1 MVQRILVVEDE
12 PAIAESVAYALGR
25 DGFSVTQ
32 AATATDAATLVDGAD
47 LVVLDLMLPDGSGFD
62 LIGRWRKNKH
72 IPVIVLSSRDGEADR
87 VVALE
92 AGADDYVTKPFSPR
106 EVVARVRAVLRRSQN
121 EASPGA
127 PTPVISLD
135 SATRRAR
142 ANGSILELTRVEFD
156 VLSCLLEQPGRV
168 YSRVELIDRVWGDG
182 FAITDRTID
191 SHVKALRKKVAE
203 AGAEPGLIETVRGV
217 ASAAHAHARHV
228 DPDADLPGPGRD
240 RRRVCLR
247 PGLDGDRSHRGPR
260 GTPLLASSRR
270 RSRRFGGHDGGRARS
285 HRRRHRRFGGAL
297 GARARPRRGFALDA
311 ARRQRSAPVPRT
323 SARGRARRGV
333 RRCADPRARRE
344 RRRGARGQADH
355 RDAQPSGGFCADRA
369 GDQPR
374 LGHRSGAG
382 SGLDWPGDR
391 RADRGLER
399 VR

>member
-106 EVVARVRAVLRRSQN
+106 EVVARVRAVLRRSQT
-121 EASPGA
+121 ELASGTSVAVA
-127 PTPVISLD
+127 PPITLD
-135 SATRRAR
+135 AATRRAR
-142 ANGSILELTRVEFD
+142 VNGSILELTRVEFD

-168 YSRVELIDRVWGDG
+168 YSRAELIGRVWGDG

-217 ASAAHAHARHV
+217 GYRVTDAPSALKE
-228 DPDADLPGPGRD
+228 P
-240 RRRVCLR
+240 
-247 PGLDGDRSHRGPR
+247 
-260 GTPLLASSRR
+260 
-270 RSRRFGGHDGGRARS
+270 
-285 HRRRHRRFGGAL
+285 
-297 GARARPRRGFALDA
+297 
-311 ARRQRSAPVPRT
+311 
-323 SARGRARRGV
+323 
-333 RRCADPRARRE
+333 
-344 RRRGARGQADH
+344 
-355 RDAQPSGGFCADRA
+355 
-369 GDQPR
+369 
-374 LGHRSGAG
+374 
-382 SGLDWPGDR
+382 
-391 RADRGLER
+391 
-399 VR
+399 

>member
-1 MVQRILVVEDE
+1 MVPRILVVEDE

-106 EVVARVRAVLRRSQN
+106 EVVARVRAVLRRSQT
-121 EASPGA
+121 ELASGTAVPVA
-127 PTPVISLD
+127 PALTLD

-156 VLSCLLEQPGRV
+156 VLACLLEQPGRV
-168 YSRVELIDRVWGDG
+168 YSRVELIGRVWGDG

-217 ASAAHAHARHV
+217 GYRVTDAPSALKE
-228 DPDADLPGPGRD
+228 P
-240 RRRVCLR
+240 
-247 PGLDGDRSHRGPR
+247 
-260 GTPLLASSRR
+260 
-270 RSRRFGGHDGGRARS
+270 
-285 HRRRHRRFGGAL
+285 
-297 GARARPRRGFALDA
+297 
-311 ARRQRSAPVPRT
+311 
-323 SARGRARRGV
+323 
-333 RRCADPRARRE
+333 
-344 RRRGARGQADH
+344 
-355 RDAQPSGGFCADRA
+355 
-369 GDQPR
+369 
-374 LGHRSGAG
+374 
-382 SGLDWPGDR
+382 
-391 RADRGLER
+391 
-399 VR
+399 